1 MPPWCESRWKHFF
14 AISYHDPTIER
25 WQDLF
30 VSDLT
35 NICWA
40 QVVVSCFP
48 LFHTF
53 FITNSLFSH
62 QNYAKEK
69 KQPKGNFDQLMVKIY
84 NTYFQQSKKPFYDLP
99 SLMYLFLF
107 IILSLASCFKWKK
120 YTQINHFP
128 NQEFRKIYIILEIKL
143 VSFSGVNS
151 NIAAVLSWCCLAV
164 FGLTTQFTWDI
175 ICD

>member
-1 MPPWCESRWKHFF
+1 MRTQGSMPPWCESRWKHFF

-53 FITNSLFSH
+53 FKTNSLFSH
-62 QNYAKEK
+62 QNNAKEK

-120 YTQINHFP
+120 IHSHQSFSIP
-128 NQEFRKIYIILEIKL
+128 RILENLYYLRNK
-143 VSFSGVNS
+143 VSFVQWSKFKYCSHEV
-151 NIAAVLSWCCLAV
+151 
-164 FGLTTQFTWDI
+164 
-175 ICD
+175 